1 MNHWLVRFNI
11 FQPFPLS
18 NIHINESHSRVI
30 LVGGLV
36 AIFYF
41 PMTIG
46 NVIIPIDE
54 LIFFRGVFP
63 QPPTSIHISQ
73 FPRNGMIPALLGALR
88 KPWSRQATGRS
99 RRLGDEFSLRAPL
112 EVGVLPMALWWSR
125 EKKDRK
131 MIYHFFDGILLF
143 YLFFW
148 GVL

>member
-125 EKKDRK
+125 EKKKIERWFTTFL
-131 MIYHFFDGILLF
+131 MGFYCSIFFL
-143 YLFFW
+143 